1 MGPVPARDVV
11 LIVNP
16 SAGGGRGARA
26 LPAVVERLTELGIT
40 TTAQSTRDLN
50 HARELADEAARAG
63 HVTVTLGGDGLA
75 GCVAGVLREHP
86 GSVMG
91 ILPGGRGNDFAR
103 ANGIP
108 LDPEAACD
116 VIASGVETPMDVGDV
131 DGRTFLGIAS
141 LGFDSLANHHANQA
155 PARLGRGVYLYA
167 TLRTLT
173 TFHQATFTLTVDG
186 EPQSYK
192 GWSVA
197 AANSTTYAGGMIIA
211 PGAELHDG
219 RLDLVTIRGSSK
231 LRFLRTL
238 PKVFKGR
245 HVESPMVDV
254 VRATEVHVATD
265 HPFTVYADGDPI
277 AVTPCTMRA
286 IPDAIRVLLPA

>member
-1 MGPVPARDVV
+1 VPARDVV

-26 LPAVVERLTELGIT
+26 LPAVVERLTELGVSA
-40 TTAQSTRDLN
+40 TAQSTRDLN
-50 HARELADEAARAG
+50 HARELAEEAAAAG
-63 HVTVTLGGDGLA
+63 RVTVTLGGDGLA
-75 GCVAGVLREHP
+75 GCVAGVMREYP

-116 VIASGVETPMDVGDV
+116 VIASGIETPMDVGDV

-167 TLRTLT
+167 ALRTLT
-173 TFHQATFTLTVDG
+173 TFHQAMFTLSVDG
-186 EPQSYK
+186 EPLSYK

-197 AANSTTYAGGMIIA
+197 AANSTTYAGGMVIA
-211 PGAELHDG
+211 PNAELHDG

-245 HVESPMVDV
+245 HVDSPMVDV
-254 VRATEVHVATD
+254 VRAAEVHVATD

-277 AVTPCTMRA
+277 AVTPCTVRA